1 MAHVVKSMGPI
12 QGARGGGAQKRLDCG
27 PVVNGEL
34 EKFPY
39 VCVNV
44 KDGPSWFNPVD
55 RQLNLTL
62 SEMEEIGGG
71 VI

>member
-1 MAHVVKSMGPI
+1 MAHVVKSMGPV

-34 EKFPY
+34 EKCPY

-44 KDGPSWFNPVD
+44 KDGPSWFNPC
-55 RQLNLTL
+55 R
-62 SEMEEIGGG
+62 
-71 VI
+71 